1 MGATGNSEREASAG
15 FPYLIYLNDLGLTPP
30 RMFGSQDKVAH
41 INKLCSSPAPER
53 TWEGQHSDPF
63 CFQGPCL

>member
-41 INKLCSSPAPER
+41 INKLCSSPAPENVGR
-53 TWEGQHSDPF
+53 SAF
-63 CFQGPCL
+63 